1 MALHVGAS
9 GRLTSPLLSPLP
21 TPTTSNG
28 VPPRTHTNL
37 LGRTT
42 TNFSFFPSKRWF
54 NVRAS
59 TKEET
64 WGSEPSKKSDAS
76 LLDHE
81 LLSLVSGA
89 IDADQ
94 ALRLIGEER
103 RPESGGGTLSVS
115 DCCAVLSAAI
125 DHNNA
130 DLAISIFSAMRRSVD
145 PAVLQSREMREM
157 GSSVRIWRWPRPDVR
172 TYACMILG
180 LAACMRVSDAIQIIS
195 DLSRV
200 GVLSG
205 EEVPFGKVVRCPSC
219 MIAIAVAQPQHGTQV
234 AACSKC
240 RYQYELFSGDIVSI
254 SSEAISTDI
263 PAWEK
268 GMRLLQILKSTIPAA
283 VHSIVVCAPG
293 GIART
298 QKFATK
304 TAELPA
310 QEGERVTVAL
320 SAPSYSSRGIGPFRL
335 IPGIPGYNP
344 GEPLSLFNHKTGVES
359 QLLRAPEK
367 SRVSSLVDPPV
378 LFPLLALLA
387 TGDAASGIIDPA
399 LPKII
404 AVAAAGSF
412 LLGTTVNMVVLPQLR
427 KLPQRTVDAVAIKQ
441 QLFSQYDTLQARI
454 NELTQAAEKE
464 VWMLARMCQLENK
477 IIAVGETS
485 YRARR
490 SRVKKVRESLENSL
504 RARIE
509 LIDSYARISSMIE
522 IEVEMDSDVL
532 AAEAAN
538 NAESIAEQI
547 ERIMELENLEQRW
560 KEQAEAN
567 DELERLLNSQ
577 PLSTELV

>member
-1 MALHVGAS
+1 MALHVGAT
-9 GRLTSPLLSPLP
+9 GRLTSPLLRPPP
-21 TPTTSNG
+21 TATTSNG
-28 VPPRTHTNL
+28 VPPRTHTSL

-42 TNFSFFPSKRWF
+42 TSSSFFPSRRCF
-54 NVRAS
+54 NVGAS
-59 TKEET
+59 RKEET
-64 WGSEPSKKSDAS
+64 GVSEPSKKSDAD
-76 LLDHE
+76 LLDDE

-94 ALRLIGEER
+94 ALRLIEEKG
-103 RPESGGGTLSVS
+103 RPQSGDCALSAS
-115 DCCAVLSAAI
+115 DCCAVLSTAI
-125 DHNNA
+125 DRNNA
-130 DLAISIFSAMRRSVD
+130 DLAVSIFAAMRRRVD
-145 PAVLQSREMREM
+145 PAVLRSREMHEM
-157 GSSVRIWRWPRPDVR
+157 GSSVQRWRWPRPDVR
-172 TYACMILG
+172 IYACIVQG
-180 LAACMRVSDAIQIIS
+180 LAACMRISDAIQIIS

-200 GVLSG
+200 GILSG

-219 MIAIAVAQPQHGTQV
+219 MIAIAVVQPQHGTQV

-240 RYQYELFSGDIVSI
+240 CYQYELFSGDIVSI
-254 SSEAISTDI
+254 NSEAVSTDI
-263 PAWEK
+263 PVWER
-268 GMRLLQILKSTIPAA
+268 GMRLLQIIKSTIPAA
-283 VHSIVVCAPG
+283 VHSIVVHAPG
-293 GIART
+293 GAART

-304 TAELPA
+304 TSELPA

-320 SAPSYSSRGIGPFRL
+320 SAPSYSRREVGPFQL

-367 SRVSSLVDPPV
+367 SRISSLLDPPI

-399 LPKII
+399 LPQLI
-404 AVAAAGSF
+404 AMAAASSF
-412 LLGTTVNMVVLPQLR
+412 VLATTVNTVVLPQLR
-427 KLPQRTVDAVAIKQ
+427 KLPQRAIDAVAIKQ
-441 QLFSQYDTLQARI
+441 QLLSQYDTLQARI

-477 IIAVGETS
+477 IIAVGEAS

-490 SRVKKVRESLENSL
+490 SRVKKARESLENSL

-532 AAEAAN
+532 AAESVN
-538 NAESIAEQI
+538 SSESIAEQI
-547 ERIMELENLEQRW
+547 ERIMEIENLEERW
-560 KEQAEAN
+560 REQAEAN
-567 DELERLLNSQ
+567 DELEKLLNSQ
-577 PLSTELV
+577 PLSAELV